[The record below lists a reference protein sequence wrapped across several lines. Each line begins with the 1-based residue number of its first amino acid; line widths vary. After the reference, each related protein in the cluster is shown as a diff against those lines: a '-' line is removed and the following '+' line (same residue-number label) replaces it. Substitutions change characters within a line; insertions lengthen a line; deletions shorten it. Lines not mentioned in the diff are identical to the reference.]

1 MIQAKTAEEWQAL
14 SRRLNETADE
24 FEKIIEEHKDGTEHP
39 AWHELVRDL
48 RDAAA
53 AVLYVSY
60 AYPEMR
66 YEILDN
72 RTDERRNENATD
84 D

>member
-1 MIQAKTAEEWQAL
+1 MIQTKTAEEWQAL
-14 SRRLNETADE
+14 SRRLNETADD
-24 FEKIIEEHKDGTEHP
+24 FEKIIEEYKDGTEHP

-53 AVLYVSY
+53 VVLYVSY

-72 RTDERRNENATD
+72 REDRKGEEHHEGL
-84 D
+84 